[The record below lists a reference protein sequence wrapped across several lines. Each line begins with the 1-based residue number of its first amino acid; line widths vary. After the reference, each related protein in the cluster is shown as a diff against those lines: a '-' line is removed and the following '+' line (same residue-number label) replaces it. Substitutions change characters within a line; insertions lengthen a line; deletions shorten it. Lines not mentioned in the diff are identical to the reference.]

1 MSIDAFNMNLRVPAF
16 SWNMVDFH
24 KRSSFSWQASARR
37 DPWTKG
43 IKVKMAKYNILLM
56 VKVFPGYSTVKKY
69 KRENF
74 NVGSAHW

>member
-1 MSIDAFNMNLRVPAF
+1 
-16 SWNMVDFH
+16 
-24 KRSSFSWQASARR
+24 
-37 DPWTKG
+37 
-43 IKVKMAKYNILLM
+43 MAKYNILLMTM